1 MEPHRF
7 SFEKLV
13 VWQDAKDLTVKV
25 YQLTREFP
33 SEEKFALVQQI
44 RRSATSVCAN
54 IAEGSSRTTAK
65 DQAHFTTMAY
75 ASLVELLNHLLIAK
89 ELRFIDDAALDEL
102 RNVIQAV
109 SIKLS
114 GLKKSQLS
122 KIKGLNLFFLLIFS
136 WSIYAPLKPLTF

>member
-1 MEPHRF
+1 MEAHRF
-7 SFEKLV
+7 SFEKLL
-13 VWQDAKDLTVKV
+13 VWQEAKDLTVQV
-25 YQLTREFP
+25 YQLTRDFP

-65 DQAHFTTMAY
+65 DQAHFTTVAY
-75 ASLVELLNHLLIAK
+75 GSLIELLNHLLIAK
-89 ELRFIDDAALDEL
+89 ELKFVEETQLGEL
-102 RNVIQAV
+102 RTLIQSI

-122 KIKGLNLFFLLIFS
+122 RIKGLNLLFLFIFS
-136 WSIYAPLKPLTF
+136 WSVYTPLKPLTF